1 MDGRVYGT
9 SQNCCSRASGANWG
23 LISSVAQLR
32 ANFYCCTQ
40 FLLVGPM
47 EANFFGL
54 TLCSC
59 IESSVTIQ
67 KTLEQK
73 RTTITGRP
81 TTLLIHVFYN
91 KELQSNDT
99 NVRDRR
105 IVRPFCQFVDI
116 MQFLLKKWKI
126 SPSLSLSRSLSV
138 DESASGG
145 VLLKKKKIRKRFIK
159 KGGKN

>member
-1 MDGRVYGT
+1 MSPLDHPLPCNPLKGRPQGHHSLNLRQFSQFSDKCVQAMDGRVYGT

-99 NVRDRR
+99 NVRNKI
-105 IVRPFCQFVDI
+105 IVRPFVN
-116 MQFLLKKWKI
+116 LLT
-126 SPSLSLSRSLSV
+126 
-138 DESASGG
+138 
-145 VLLKKKKIRKRFIK
+145 FFC
-159 KGGKN
+159 

>member
-99 NVRDRR
+99 NVRNKR
-105 IVRPFCQFVDI
+105 IVRPFVNLSIFFCWNNE
-116 MQFLLKKWKI
+116 KN